1 MKKGDWVLFYKS
13 GEFVYAG
20 KLYYKQRSRDLGLSL
35 WPPKPN
41 EKPWTCI
48 FFLKD
53 LQAIKTPLNEIR
65 EAAGYSQGFIVQG
78 FMPLNKKGVKSILGK
93 FGTVDNFINK
103 YSVEVS
109 AVHQRDKSEKVVSKE
124 IESDLSHTEAE
135 MLLLKI
141 GKLLGYDTY
150 SPNKNISAY
159 NEPLS
164 NYITVNEIPKRF
176 LGDMLNIVSQID
188 VIWFKDDVPTFAF
201 EVEYTTG
208 VATGVQRLYQL
219 VPLKTELFVI
229 AKEETRRLFE
239 KFVDSN
245 PYYTKR
251 EQFHFKT
258 YDQLEDYFNYSSEFQ
273 AMNKAFL
280 GKEAII

>member
-1 MKKGDWVLFYKS
+1 M
-13 GEFVYAG
+13 
-20 KLYYKQRSRDLGLSL
+20 SL

-41 EKPWTCI
+41 EEPWTCI

-53 LQAIKTPLNEIR
+53 LQPVRIPLDEIR
-65 EAAGYSQGFIVQG
+65 EAAGYSKGFIVQG
-78 FMPLNKKGVKSILGK
+78 FMPLNEEGVESILEK
-93 FGTVDNFINK
+93 HGTVDNFIK
-103 YSVEVS
+103 KFSITVETTEQEEKEVEEAEH
-109 AVHQRDKSEKVVSKE
+109 AVESE
-124 IESDLSHTEAE
+124 LSHTEAE

-141 GKLLGYDTY
+141 GVLLGYDTY

-164 NYITVNEIPKRF
+164 NYITLSEIPKRF

-188 VIWFKDDVPTFAF
+188 IIWFKDDVPVFAF
-201 EVEYTTG
+201 EVEHTTG

-229 AKEETRRLFE
+229 AEEKTRRLFD

-251 EQFHFKT
+251 DQFHFKN
-258 YDQLEDYFNYSSEFQ
+258 YDQLEDYFNYASEFQ